1 MTNQPGKEQAF
12 VPYDLE
18 AEQRVLGILIRHP
31 ERVDHCIDRLRED
44 HFYDIRHRKIF
55 RAIWDLYNASGY
67 ISYTQVYNRLRN
79 DESLKDIDDVLLQM
93 TESFVSQ
100 AELQPSI
107 DTLVDK
113 AARRRILN
121 AVAKIEEM
129 VRLNTEESLSAIQAK
144 AQELIFQ
151 ACQGEGEGEDAKDLI
166 DVLSRCYTNLIERR
180 EGKVSYGLPV
190 RFPSI
195 DALTTGFK
203 KKDLII
209 LAARPSMGKTALALN
224 FAMNVAKRNIPVLI
238 FSLEM
243 DDEQIGDRIVLS
255 ELFRY
260 KDRGPAVTS
269 FDYATRLDD
278 EKLAVTEQVFN
289 ELYDLPIKIVD
300 TAS

>member
-18 AEQRVLGILIRHP
+18 AEQRVLGNLIRHP

-180 EGKVSYGLPV
+180 EGKVSMACRCV
-190 RFPSI
+190 SI
-195 DALTTGFK
+195 HGALTTGFK

-209 LAARPSMGKTALALN
+209 LAARPSMGKTALAS
-224 FAMNVAKRNIPVLI
+224 I
-238 FSLEM
+238 
-243 DDEQIGDRIVLS
+243 
-255 ELFRY
+255 
-260 KDRGPAVTS
+260 
-269 FDYATRLDD
+269 
-278 EKLAVTEQVFN
+278 
-289 ELYDLPIKIVD
+289 LP
-300 TAS
+300 